1 MKIKDKA
8 WILLPMLLATALVCA
23 QDESMPEGAV
33 LPVDSFIRPAR
44 SPAVDYCEGLGF
56 KYVVERT
63 PDGDRGFCK
72 VSDGKVFDAVAFL
85 EGSQGSEFNYCSKLG
100 LKTRFVESSMECG
113 FAFPASCALCV
124 REDGSVEEVK
134 RLMDYNNKATPEAI
148 VRWSVPYLAVGV
160 FAFIALAAA
169 FIIYRRLHRR
179 SKKQ

>member
-1 MKIKDKA
+1 MENKFA
-8 WILLPMLLATALVCA
+8 VLGLVVVLLVCA
-23 QDESMPEGAV
+23 SVQDVLATGSV
-33 LPVDSFIRPAR
+33 LPSEGFIRPVR
-44 SPAVDYCEGLGF
+44 SPLVDYCERLGYT
-56 KYVVERT
+56 YVVDNT
-63 PDGDRGFCK
+63 PEGDRGYCK

-124 REDGSVEEVK
+124 RDDGSVEEVK

-160 FAFIALAAA
+160 FAFIALAVA